1 MKRILLLAIATLM
14 LTGRGNAQQAAG
26 PEYWSGKLTIGLQQL
41 NIGFS
46 IKALPEGKQV
56 CSMDVP
62 EQGAKDIPAELVRND
77 GDSLVIKI
85 AALRAAYHGAKI
97 PDGSIKGIFT
107 QNGIRLALDLAPGKL
122 QLKRP
127 QTPVPPFGYRTK
139 EVVFR
144 NDAEGAELAGTL
156 TYPTDFDK
164 YPEGTVP
171 VVLMVTGSGTQNRD
185 EELFDHKPFLVIAD
199 FLAKNGIASL
209 RYDDRGAGKSTGPVK
224 DITTMNNLAD
234 AEAGISFLRSL
245 GEFGQTGV
253 LGHSEG
259 GTIAFMMGARKSVD
273 FLISL
278 AGTAVTGLKV
288 IVGQNEAIMQKQG
301 LPAKMVRDYATAL
314 EILYGDRI
322 SGKQIP
328 DKTRYVED
336 LCSANGLELPANL
349 KSNLE
354 KCTTAGGEWL
364 TWFLGYDPAEAIR
377 EITCPVFALNGTL
390 DLQVL
395 CDDNLPVIKS
405 NLPHG
410 SSNLVKEYD
419 GLNHLFQHATPFTA
433 LNYGAIEET
442 ISAEVLND
450 IAVWINRLAK

>member
-1 MKRILLLAIATLM
+1 MKRILLLAIVTLI
-14 LTGRGNAQQAAG
+14 LAWHGNAQQATELG
-26 PEYWSGKLTIGLQQL
+26 YWSGKLTIGLQQL

-46 IKALPEGKQV
+46 IRTLPEGKQI
-56 CSMDVP
+56 CTMDVP

-77 GDSLVIKI
+77 GDSLIIKI
-85 AALRAAYHGAKI
+85 EALRAAYRGARTS
-97 PDGSIKGIFT
+97 DGSIKGIFN
-107 QNGIRLALDLAPGKL
+107 QNGVRLALDLNPDKL
-122 QLKRP
+122 QLRRP
-127 QTPVPPFGYRTK
+127 QTPVPPFGYRTE

-144 NDAEGAELAGTL
+144 NKDEGAELAGTL
-156 TYPTDFDK
+156 TYPMDFDK
-164 YPEGTVP
+164 YPKGTVP
-171 VVLMVTGSGTQNRD
+171 VVLMVTGSGSQNRD

-224 DITTMNNLAD
+224 DITTLNNLAD

-245 GEFGQTGV
+245 GQFGQTGV

-259 GTIAFMMGARKSVD
+259 GTIAFMMGARRSVD

-278 AGTAVTGLKV
+278 AGTAVPGIKV
-288 IVGQNEAIMQKQG
+288 IVGQNEAIMHKQG
-301 LPAKMVRDYATAL
+301 LPAKMIQDYATAL
-314 EILYGDRI
+314 EMLYSDRV

-336 LCSANGLELPANL
+336 LCSANGLELPDNL
-349 KSNLE
+349 KSNLVQ
-354 KCTTAGGEWL
+354 CTTAGGEWL
-364 TWFLGYDPAEAIR
+364 TWFLEYDPAEAIR
-377 EITCPVFALNGTL
+377 QITCPVFALNGTL

-395 CDDNLPVIKS
+395 CSDNLPVIKS

-410 SSNLVKEYD
+410 SDNLIKEYD

-442 ISAEVLND
+442 VSEEVLND
-450 IAVWINRLAK
+450 IASWINRLQE